1 MDYEEQPNSQKYVEV
16 HIYFPQTC
24 KEPYKMS
31 INDAKQSNYIATQVT
46 YFENDN
52 FDYIEIVVPDTLYN
66 EVRKVDLNKFI
77 DLWIGESSLYNHEIE
92 DNHIYNY
99 KSIAKVVSSL
109 CMKKDLTFVQ
119 LLEDYYK
126 GYIYDI

>member
-31 INDAKQSNYIATQVT
+31 INDAKQSGYIATQIT

-52 FDYIEIVVPDTLYN
+52 FDYIEIVVPTLIIFLIFHCVA
-66 EVRKVDLNKFI
+66 VRYQTKRASTSARSK
-77 DLWIGESSLYNHEIE
+77 SSTRPAGGPR
-92 DNHIYNY
+92 DP
-99 KSIAKVVSSL
+99 
-109 CMKKDLTFVQ
+109 
-119 LLEDYYK
+119 
-126 GYIYDI
+126 

>member
-1 MDYEEQPNSQKYVEV
+1 MEHEEQSTIQKYVEV

-31 INDAKQSNYIATQVT
+31 INDAKQSGYVATQIT

-52 FDYIEIVVPDTLYN
+52 FDYIEIVVPNTLYN
-66 EVRKVDLNKFI
+66 EVRKVDLNRFI
-77 DLWIGESSLYNHEIE
+77 DLWIGESKLYNHHIE
-92 DNHIYNY
+92 DNTLFNY

-109 CMKKDLTFVQ
+109 CMKKDLKFVQ
-119 LLEDYYK
+119 VLEDYYK
-126 GYIYDI
+126 ENIYDV